1 MTKVQ
6 LLNII
11 KDLLKTDN
19 DLEFLL
25 TLKNGELEALVT
37 CIRDRIDR
45 AEYQ

>member
-1 MTKVQ
+1 MTKVE
-6 LLNII
+6 LLKTI

-25 TLKNGELEALVT
+25 ALKKAELEKLVA

>member
-1 MTKVQ
+1 MTKE
-6 LLNII
+6 LLVNTI
-11 KDLLKTDN
+11 KGLLKTDN

-25 TLKNGELEALVT
+25 ALKKEDLERLVS